1 MQTLICNPY
10 KIVPMRFTYILLFIF
25 FSCSLFAQKT
35 IKHTVVSGESIYSI
49 AKKYDVS
56 ESDIYEL
63 NPKAK
68 GTLLQLK
75 TVLLI
80 PNKKSNSKTSKEK
93 GFTKNAN
100 PETHI
105 VASGESLYKIAKMY
119 DISLEKLKE
128 LNPDVKAETMQI
140 GDKIVIFAKK
150 ESVKP
155 KVKTSEQLQEPAQSE
170 QKVALKEEQKEKKK
184 EDQKLVVKQET
195 VETSPL
201 INIDANLCID
211 EIGNHVHTVS
221 KGETLY
227 KLSRKYKVSVR
238 DLEEM
243 NPEIIAN
250 LPIGYEVIVKKGNLE
265 LVNHQNE
272 AAKAPKFAEEIS
284 LEHMSKID
292 FLIAKASQHLGTR
305 YRGGGTSS
313 AGFDCSGLMFTTFKH
328 IDMTLPRSSSS
339 MAVGAGYKIDRSQA
353 RKGDLIFFTTNGR
366 GSINHVGM
374 ITEINGDEIKF
385 IHSSV
390 QAGVV
395 ISSTEEPYYKRRFIQ
410 INRVLEN

>member
-1 MQTLICNPY
+1 M
-10 KIVPMRFTYILLFIF
+10 KLFQIITF
-25 FSCSLFAQKT
+25 FLFFCSGVVFSQKT

-63 NPKAK
+63 NPKSK
-68 GTLLQLK
+68 GALLQLK

-80 PNKKSNSKTSKEK
+80 PNKKTKSKSNKEVSSS
-93 GFTKNAN
+93 KNAT
-100 PETHI
+100 ETHI
-105 VASGESLYKIAKMY
+105 VESGESLYKIAKKY

-128 LNPDVKAETMQI
+128 LNPDIKPESIQI
-140 GDKIVIFAKK
+140 GDKIVVSAKK
-150 ESVKP
+150 VKEVPKEKETPKENKP
-155 KVKTSEQLQEPAQSE
+155 KETKTV
-170 QKVALKEEQKEKKK
+170 VAE
-184 EDQKLVVKQET
+184 VANPVNP
-195 VETSPL
+195 V
-201 INIDANLCID
+201 NMDANLCTD
-211 EIGNHVHTVS
+211 ELGNKVHTVT

-227 KLSRKYKVSVR
+227 RLSKKYKVSVK

-250 LPIGYEVIVKKGNLE
+250 LPIGYEVVIKKGDVE
-265 LVNHQNE
+265 LAKHQNE
-272 AAKAPKFAEEIS
+272 IVSSPKDVEELS
-284 LEHMSKID
+284 PENMSKAE
-292 FLIAKASQHLGTR
+292 FLIAKASQHIGTR
-305 YRGGGTSS
+305 YRGGGTTS
-313 AGFDCSGLMFTTFKH
+313 AGFDCSGLMFSTFKH

-353 RKGDLIFFTTNGR
+353 QKGDLIFFTTNGR

-374 ITEINGDEIKF
+374 ITEIIGDEIKF

-390 QAGVV
+390 QAGVI
-395 ISSTEEPYYKRRFIQ
+395 ISSTEEPYYKKRFIQ

>member
-1 MQTLICNPY
+1 MKLFQIITFFLFFCSS
-10 KIVPMRFTYILLFIF
+10 IVY
-25 FSCSLFAQKT
+25 SQKT

-63 NPKAK
+63 NPKSK
-68 GTLLQLK
+68 GALLQLK

-80 PNKKSNSKTSKEK
+80 PNKKSKSKKNKEVSSSKNS
-93 GFTKNAN
+93 N
-100 PETHI
+100 ETH
-105 VASGESLYKIAKMY
+105 VVESGESLYKIAKKY

-128 LNPDVKAETMQI
+128 LNPDINPESIQI
-140 GDKIVIFAKK
+140 GDKIVVSAKK
-150 ESVKP
+150 VKEATKEKEAPKENKP
-155 KVKTSEQLQEPAQSE
+155 KETKTV
-170 QKVALKEEQKEKKK
+170 VAEIPNP
-184 EDQKLVVKQET
+184 T
-195 VETSPL
+195 
-201 INIDANLCID
+201 NMDANLCTD
-211 EIGNHVHTVS
+211 ELGNKVHTVT

-227 KLSRKYKVSVR
+227 RLSKKYKVSVK

-250 LPIGYEVIVKKGNLE
+250 LPIGYEVVIKKGDVE
-265 LVNHQNE
+265 LAKHQNE
-272 AAKAPKFAEEIS
+272 IVSGPKDIEELS
-284 LEHMSKID
+284 PENMSKAE
-292 FLIAKASQHLGTR
+292 FLIAVASQHIGTR
-305 YRGGGTSS
+305 YRGGGTTS
-313 AGFDCSGLMFTTFKH
+313 AGFDCSGLMFSTFKH

-353 RKGDLIFFTTNGR
+353 QKGDLIFFTTNGR

-390 QAGVV
+390 QAGVI
-395 ISSTEEPYYKRRFIQ
+395 ISSTEEPYYKKRFIQ
-410 INRVLEN
+410 INRVLENNR

>member
-1 MQTLICNPY
+1 M
-10 KIVPMRFTYILLFIF
+10 KLFQIITF
-25 FSCSLFAQKT
+25 FLFFCSGVVFSQKT

-63 NPKAK
+63 NPKSK
-68 GTLLQLK
+68 GALLQLK

-80 PNKKSNSKTSKEK
+80 PNKKSKSKSNKEVSSS
-93 GFTKNAN
+93 KNAT
-100 PETHI
+100 ETHI
-105 VASGESLYKIAKMY
+105 VESGESLYKIAKKY

-128 LNPDVKAETMQI
+128 LNPNIKPESIQI
-140 GDKIVIFAKK
+140 GDKIVVSAKK
-150 ESVKP
+150 EKETPKENKP
-155 KVKTSEQLQEPAQSE
+155 KETKIV
-170 QKVALKEEQKEKKK
+170 VAEVANPVNPTNM
-184 EDQKLVVKQET
+184 D
-195 VETSPL
+195 S
-201 INIDANLCID
+201 NLCTD
-211 EIGNHVHTVS
+211 ELGNKVHTVT

-227 KLSRKYKVSVR
+227 RLSKKYKVSVK

-250 LPIGYEVIVKKGNLE
+250 LPIGYEVVIKKGDVE
-265 LVNHQNE
+265 LSKHQNE
-272 AAKAPKFAEEIS
+272 IVNSPKEVEELS
-284 LEHMSKID
+284 PENMSKAE
-292 FLIAKASQHLGTR
+292 FLIAKASQHIGTR
-305 YRGGGTSS
+305 YRGGGTTS
-313 AGFDCSGLMFTTFKH
+313 AGFDCSGLMFSTFKH

-353 RKGDLIFFTTNGR
+353 QKGDLIFFTTNGR

-390 QAGVV
+390 QAGVI
-395 ISSTEEPYYKRRFIQ
+395 ISSTEEPYYKKRFIQ

>member
-1 MQTLICNPY
+1 M
-10 KIVPMRFTYILLFIF
+10 KLFQIITF
-25 FSCSLFAQKT
+25 FLFFCSGVVFSQKT

-63 NPKAK
+63 NPKSK

-80 PNKKSNSKTSKEK
+80 PNKKSKSKSNKEVSSS
-93 GFTKNAN
+93 KNAT
-100 PETHI
+100 ETHI
-105 VASGESLYKIAKMY
+105 VESGESLYKIAKKY

-128 LNPDVKAETMQI
+128 LNPDIKPESIQI
-140 GDKIVIFAKK
+140 GDKIVVSAKK
-150 ESVKP
+150 VKETPKENKP
-155 KVKTSEQLQEPAQSE
+155 KETKTV
-170 QKVALKEEQKEKKK
+170 VAEVANPVNPTNM
-184 EDQKLVVKQET
+184 D
-195 VETSPL
+195 S
-201 INIDANLCID
+201 NLCTD
-211 EIGNHVHTVS
+211 ELGNKVHTVT

-227 KLSRKYKVSVR
+227 RLSKKYKVSVK

-250 LPIGYEVIVKKGNLE
+250 LPIGYEVVIKKGDVE
-265 LVNHQNE
+265 LAKHQNE
-272 AAKAPKFAEEIS
+272 IVSSPKEVKVLSPEN
-284 LEHMSKID
+284 MSKAE
-292 FLIAKASQHLGTR
+292 FLIAKASQHIGTR
-305 YRGGGTSS
+305 YRGGGTTS
-313 AGFDCSGLMFTTFKH
+313 AGFDCSGLMFSTFKH

-353 RKGDLIFFTTNGR
+353 QKGDLIFFTTNGR

-390 QAGVV
+390 QAGVI
-395 ISSTEEPYYKRRFIQ
+395 ISSTEEPYYKKRFIQ